1 MMMNI
6 LDIILEKRYGRELS
20 DEQIAFFVKGVTDGS
35 IPDYQIS
42 PLLMA
47 IVLNGMSEREM
58 TTLTLEMAKSGE
70 VNDLSYLEGVP
81 VDKHSTGGV
90 GDKITPLLLPLL
102 ATYGIQSVKLSGRG
116 LGYTGGTVDKFESI
130 EGFNCQIAKKDFPEL
145 IKKTG
150 MVISGQTP
158 DLAPADKILYSLRD
172 VTGTVDSIPLIAS
185 SIMSKKIAGGA
196 KALVLDVTC
205 GFGAFMKEESRAR
218 ELSAAM
224 IRIGEGAGIK
234 TRAVITEMDQPLGNR
249 IGNTLEMQEV
259 YDTLCGKGQKDV
271 EAVVIELAF
280 QLVRLAGKGMDLDDR
295 ELRVDLL
302 NRLTDG
308 RALEEYRKLISSQGG
323 VIDDEGSPRYV
334 DYPFDTMHVNATE
347 DGYITNVR
355 ANLIGRA
362 SCTLGAGRFEK
373 RDKIDFGA
381 GIILCA
387 KKGDKV
393 KRGDVLCA
401 LCKGEKA
408 DLPDDRL
415 YAAYDLAS
423 KAFEISPNPPKES
436 DPIIAVLPK
445 KPFGV
450 K

>member
-1 MMMNI
+1 MKM
-6 LDIILEKRYGRELS
+6 LDIILEKRYGRELT

-42 PLLMA
+42 SLLMA

-58 TTLTLEMAKSGE
+58 TTLTIEMSRSGD
-70 VNDLSYLEGVP
+70 VNDLSFLEGIA

-90 GDKITPLLLPLL
+90 GDKVTPLLLPLL

-130 EGFNCQIAKKDFPEL
+130 VGFDCEIARKRFPEL
-145 IKKTG
+145 IKNTG

-234 TRAVITEMDQPLGNR
+234 TRAVVTDMDQPLGRNV
-249 IGNTLEMQEV
+249 GNTLEMQEV
-259 YDTLCGKGQKDV
+259 YDTLCGKGMKDL
-271 EAVVIELAF
+271 EIVVIELAF
-280 QLVRLAGKGMDLDDR
+280 QLVRLAGKGMDLDDN
-295 ELRVDLL
+295 ELRIDLL
-302 NRLTDG
+302 KRLTDG
-308 RALEEYRKLISSQGG
+308 RALEEYRKLIRSQGG
-323 VIDDEGSPRYV
+323 IINEDGSPEYV
-334 DYPFDTMHVNATE
+334 DYPFDAMHINAPE
-347 DGYITNVR
+347 DGYITNIR

-381 GIILCA
+381 GVILCV

-393 KRGDVLCA
+393 RKGDTLCA
-401 LCKGEKA
+401 LCQGEK
-408 DLPDDRL
+408 DPLPDADERL
-415 YAAYDLAS
+415 YVAFDLAS
-423 KAFEISPNPPKES
+423 KAFEIGPNPPKEK

>member
-1 MMMNI
+1 MNI
-6 LDIILEKRYGRELS
+6 LDIILEKRYGRELT

-58 TTLTLEMAKSGE
+58 TTLTLEMSRSGE
-70 VNDLSYLEGVP
+70 VNDLSYLEGIP

-130 EGFNCQIAKKDFPEL
+130 EGFDCEIARKRFPEL

-234 TRAVITEMDQPLGNR
+234 TRAVVTDMDQPLGRNV
-249 IGNTLEMQEV
+249 GNTLEMQEV
-259 YDTLCGKGQKDV
+259 YDTLCGKGMKDV
-271 EAVVIELAF
+271 EIVVIELAF
-280 QLVRLAGKGMDLDDR
+280 QLVRLAGKGMDLDDN
-295 ELRVDLL
+295 ELRIDLL
-302 NRLTDG
+302 QRLTDG
-308 RALEEYRKLISSQGG
+308 RALEEYRKLIRSQGG
-323 VIDDEGSPRYV
+323 VINEDGTPQYV
-334 DYPFDTMHVNATE
+334 DYPFDAMHINAPE

-381 GIILCA
+381 GVILCV

-393 KRGDVLCA
+393 RKGDTLCA
-401 LCKGEKA
+401 LCQGEKNP
-408 DLPDDRL
+408 LPDADERL
-415 YAAYDLAS
+415 YAAFDLAS
-423 KAFEISPNPPKES
+423 KAFEIGPNPPKEK

>member
-1 MMMNI
+1 MNI
-6 LDIILEKRYGRELS
+6 LDIILEKRYGRELT

-58 TTLTLEMAKSGE
+58 TTLTLEMAKSGD
-70 VNDLSYLEGVP
+70 VNDLSYLEGIP

-102 ATYGIQSVKLSGRG
+102 ATYDIQSVKLSGRG

-130 EGFNCQIAKKDFPEL
+130 VGFDCEIARNRFPEL
-145 IKKTG
+145 IKKNG

-234 TRAVITEMDQPLGNR
+234 TRAVITDMDQPLGNR

-259 YDTLCGKGQKDV
+259 YDTLCGNGQKDV
-271 EAVVIELAF
+271 EAVVVELAF
-280 QLVRLAGKGMDLDDR
+280 QLVRLAGKGLDLDDR
-295 ELRVDLL
+295 ELREDLL
-302 NRLTDG
+302 KRLTDG
-308 RALEEYRKLISSQGG
+308 RALEEYRKLIRSQGG
-323 VIDDEGSPRYV
+323 VINEDGMPQYV
-334 DYPFDTMHVNATE
+334 DYPFDAMHVNAPE
-347 DGYITNVR
+347 EGYITNVR

-362 SCTLGAGRFEK
+362 SCKMGAGRFEK
-373 RDKIDFGA
+373 SDKIDFGA

-401 LCKGEKA
+401 LCKGENSELS
-408 DLPDDRL
+408 DERL
-415 YAAYDLAS
+415 YAAFDLAS
-423 KAFEISPNPPKES
+423 SAFEIGPNPPKDR

>member
-1 MMMNI
+1 MKV

-20 DEQIAFFVKGVTDGS
+20 DEQIAYFVKGVTDGT

-42 PLLMA
+42 SLLMA

-58 TTLTLEMAKSGE
+58 TTLTLEMARSGE
-70 VNDLSYLEGVP
+70 LNDLSYLDGVA

-102 ATYGIQSVKLSGRG
+102 STFGIQTVKLSGRG

-130 EGFNCQIAKKDFPEL
+130 EGFECEIAKSRFPEL
-145 IKKTG
+145 IKKSG

-158 DLAPADKILYSLRD
+158 DLAPCDKILYALRD

-205 GFGAFMKEESRAR
+205 GFGAFMKEESSAR

-224 IRIGEGAGIK
+224 IRIGESAGIK
-234 TRAVITEMDQPLGNR
+234 TRAVVTDMDQPLGRNV
-249 IGNTLEMQEV
+249 GNTLEMQEV
-259 YDTLCGKGQKDV
+259 YDTLSGKGAKDV
-271 EAVVIELAF
+271 EQVVTELAF
-280 QLVRLAGKGMDLDDR
+280 QLVRLAKKGLDLDDN
-295 ELRVDLL
+295 ELRDEILL
-302 NRLTDG
+302 RLRDG
-308 RALEEYRKLISSQGG
+308 RALEEYRKLIRSQGG
-323 VIDDEGSPRYV
+323 IINEDGTPQYV
-334 DYPFDTMHVNATE
+334 DYPFDTMHINASE

-362 SCTLGAGRFEK
+362 SCTLGAGRFMK
-373 RDKIDFGA
+373 KDKIDYGA

-393 KRGDVLCA
+393 KRGDTLCA
-401 LCKGEKA
+401 LCVGEKS
-408 DLPDDRL
+408 DLSDEQL
-415 YAAYDLAS
+415 YTAFDLANQ
-423 KAFEISPNPPKES
+423 AFEIGPNPPEERN
-436 DPIIAVLPK
+436 PIFAVLPK

>member
-1 MMMNI
+1 
-6 LDIILEKRYGRELS
+6 
-20 DEQIAFFVKGVTDGS
+20 
-35 IPDYQIS
+35 
-42 PLLMA
+42 
-47 IVLNGMSEREM
+47 
-58 TTLTLEMAKSGE
+58 
-70 VNDLSYLEGVP
+70 
-81 VDKHSTGGV
+81 
-90 GDKITPLLLPLL
+90 
-102 ATYGIQSVKLSGRG
+102 
-116 LGYTGGTVDKFESI
+116 
-130 EGFNCQIAKKDFPEL
+130 
-145 IKKTG
+145 
-150 MVISGQTP
+150 
-158 DLAPADKILYSLRD
+158 
-172 VTGTVDSIPLIAS
+172 
-185 SIMSKKIAGGA
+185 MSKKIAGGA

-234 TRAVITEMDQPLGNR
+234 TRAVITDMDQPVGNR
-249 IGNTLEMQEV
+249 VGNTLEMQEV

-271 EAVVIELAF
+271 EAVVTELAF
-280 QLVRLAGKGMDLDDR
+280 QLVRLAGKGMDLDDN
-295 ELRVDLL
+295 ELRTDLL

-308 RALEEYRKLISSQGG
+308 RALEEYRKLIRSQGG
-323 VIDDEGSPRYV
+323 VIDEEGSPVYV
-334 DYPFDTMHVNATE
+334 DYPFDTMHVNAAE

-393 KRGDVLCA
+393 KKGDTLCA
-401 LCKGEKA
+401 LCKGEKS

-415 YAAYDLAS
+415 YAAYDLAEA
-423 KAFEISPNPPKES
+423 AFEIGPNPPKDR
-436 DPIIAVLPK
+436 DPVIAVLPK